1 MPVFP
6 SVEWFEAVKEVV
18 NRDGAYRSLGTVDAS
33 VGVKIGDRAF
43 VVAFEAFECASV
55 EEADDDGLHDVDFYL
70 QMAPEEWSDLIRNIR
85 SNSGADA
92 SHTLNYLD
100 LASEQGIVRSRDE
113 FRRTAFLRFHLSLQS
128 FFDASATIETTFAA

>member
-18 NRDGAYRSLGTVDAS
+18 NQDGAYRTLGTVDAS

-43 VVAFEAFECASV
+43 VVAFEAFECAGV
-55 EEADDDGLHDVDFYL
+55 EETDDDGLHDVDFYL
-70 QMAPEEWSDLIRNIR
+70 QMPSAEWVDLIRNIR

-100 LASEQGIVRSRDE
+100 LASDQGIVQSKDE

-128 FFDASATIETTFAA
+128 FFDASAAVESTFAS